1 MAVFESLKEAKLE
14 SFLGE
19 ESDRSERQMLR
30 DLIKVILIYSSCF
43 SSKNNLNFDLP
54 SKTARLMQISLLE
67 LKGGN

>member
-1 MAVFESLKEAKLE
+1 
-14 SFLGE
+14 
-19 ESDRSERQMLR
+19 MLR

-54 SKTARLMQISLLE
+54 SKTARLMRISLLE